1 MAVLNTLCLL
11 WSSSWPIK
19 FYELFKM
26 TMTLILLKY
35 SNFLS
40 GNICLSRTFE
50 RRAIAICLSLWTSNC
65 NIKTRCRES
74 FIYPH
79 VIEIAFKIL
88 YLEDLLPIGLLKC
101 QRLMFF
107 CKGCLIAVLNIM
119 PIWSQMMP
127 RNVLLTFQDWNLNN
141 TSSDG
146 FVWEILEN
154 NENVGIR
161 IWQSWSINS
170 MNNDGILTFW

>member
-1 MAVLNTLCLL
+1 MAVFNTLCLL

-26 TMTLILLKY
+26 TMTLIWLKY
-35 SNFLS
+35 GKFLG

-50 RRAIAICLSLWTSNC
+50 RKAIAICLSLWTSNC
-65 NIKTRCRES
+65 NIKTGCRES

-119 PIWSQMMP
+119 PIWSQDDALVCP
-127 RNVLLTFQDWNLNN
+127 RDVSIMKFQYYVLKMDL
-141 TSSDG
+141 S
-146 FVWEILEN
+146 VK
-154 NENVGIR
+154 
-161 IWQSWSINS
+161 
-170 MNNDGILTFW
+170 FWKQWKC

>member
-1 MAVLNTLCLL
+1 MAVFNTLCLL

-35 SNFLS
+35 SNFLG
-40 GNICLSRTFE
+40 GNICPSRTFK
-50 RRAIAICLSLWTSNC
+50 RRATAICLSLWTSNC

-107 CKGCLIAVLNIM
+107 LQGLPHCSSKYHAYLI
-119 PIWSQMMP
+119 
-127 RNVLLTFQDWNLNN
+127 
-141 TSSDG
+141 SD
-146 FVWEILEN
+146 
-154 NENVGIR
+154 
-161 IWQSWSINS
+161 
-170 MNNDGILTFW
+170 DA

>member
-1 MAVLNTLCLL
+1 MAVFNTLCLL

-26 TMTLILLKY
+26 TMTLIWLKY
-35 SNFLS
+35 GNFLG

-50 RRAIAICLSLWTSNC
+50 RKAIAICLSLWTSNC
-65 NIKTRCRES
+65 NIKTGCRES

-119 PIWSQMMP
+119 PIWSQDDALVCP
-127 RNVLLTFQDWNLNN
+127 RDVSNMKFQSYVLKMDL
-141 TSSDG
+141 S
-146 FVWEILEN
+146 VK
-154 NENVGIR
+154 
-161 IWQSWSINS
+161 
-170 MNNDGILTFW
+170 FWKQWKC

>member
-107 CKGCLIAVLNIM
+107 LQGLPHCSSKYHAYLI
-119 PIWSQMMP
+119 
-127 RNVLLTFQDWNLNN
+127 
-141 TSSDG
+141 SD
-146 FVWEILEN
+146 
-154 NENVGIR
+154 
-161 IWQSWSINS
+161 
-170 MNNDGILTFW
+170 DA